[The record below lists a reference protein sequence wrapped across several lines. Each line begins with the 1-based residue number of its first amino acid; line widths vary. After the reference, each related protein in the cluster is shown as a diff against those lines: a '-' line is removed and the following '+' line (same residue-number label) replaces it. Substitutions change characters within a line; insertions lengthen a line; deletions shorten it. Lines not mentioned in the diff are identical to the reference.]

1 MNTLYGGLLR
11 LYPRAFRNE
20 YGEDMVLLL
29 QHQLRDENAARV
41 WGRLLLDL
49 AITVPSLRL
58 EAHMSARTSAP
69 VVFGALTV
77 GSLALAVIGGTAVGV
92 SLVGA
97 AGALL
102 FGSLAV
108 ISWRRTQALG
118 RSGTATASWWKY
130 VLAGGAVLASCVALV
145 NVGDHELPGNTWAV
159 WMGALLT
166 SFVLLGVGVVLGISH
181 AASRRT
187 A

>member
-1 MNTLYGGLLR
+1 MNMYGGVLR
-11 LYPRAFRNE
+11 LYPRDFREE
-20 YGEDMVLLL
+20 YGEDMEQLLRD
-29 QHQLRDENAARV
+29 QLRDENDARV
-41 WGRLLLDL
+41 WARTLLDL
-49 AITVPSLRL
+49 AITVPSLHL

-69 VVFGALTV
+69 VVFGALAV
-77 GSLALAVIGGTAVGV
+77 ASLALAMIGGTAVGV
-92 SLVGA
+92 SLVGV
-97 AGALL
+97 AGVLL

-118 RSGTATASWWKY
+118 AGGTAAASWWKY
-130 VLAGGAVLASCVALV
+130 VVAGGAVLASCVALV

-166 SFVLLGVGVVLGISH
+166 SFVLLGVGVLLGIAH
-181 AASRRT
+181 AVSSRRT